1 MISVLSGERVRVFA
15 TLLDDSSTAAI
26 PTTSTVKMSIRQGD
40 VVVAGPVTCVHTTP
54 GADWTNRKVCGVFNR
69 SVTSLWTKR
78 KGCSIEVDIRSVEEP
93 NEPDKWLSEPF
104 FNIELGTI

>member
-1 MISVLSGERVRVFA
+1 MISVLSGERVRIIA
-15 TLLDDSSTAAI
+15 TLLDDATTAAI

-54 GADWTNRKVCGVFNR
+54 GADWTNRKIVGSFPR
-69 SVTSLWTKR
+69 ATTSLWTKR
-78 KGCSIEVDIRSVEEP
+78 RGCSIEVDIRSAEEP